1 MPKLI
6 PTPAHLADVRVPA
19 LPHPDVVRAKYAEMF
34 DLAERVATATSA
46 WQQYERDLI
55 TADEAR
61 HGQPLPPRAR
71 VPEARKR
78 RAEVADTWHKAR
90 LASYLAELADHGR
103 QLFRTNL
110 GDRAV
115 RVALRARRLPLD
127 PSDLPDLPRRCDL
140 TDASA
145 EALARFEAR
154 EVDWFKALASL
165 SDDADAVVDE
175 ALEDMGYSDADL
187 RD

>member
-6 PTPAHLADVRVPA
+6 PTPAHLADVRGPA
-19 LPHPDVVRAKYAEMF
+19 LPHPDVVRAKHHEAH
-34 DLAERVATATSA
+34 DLADRVALATTA
-46 WQQYERDLI
+46 WQTYERDLI

-78 RAEVADTWHKAR
+78 RAEVADTFHRAR

-115 RVALRARRLPLD
+115 RVALRSRRLPLD
-127 PSDLPDLPRRCDL
+127 PDDLPDLPRRCDL

-145 EALARFEAR
+145 EALTRFQDR

-165 SDDADAVVDE
+165 SDDADAVVNE
-175 ALEDMGYSDADL
+175 ALEDMGWSADDL